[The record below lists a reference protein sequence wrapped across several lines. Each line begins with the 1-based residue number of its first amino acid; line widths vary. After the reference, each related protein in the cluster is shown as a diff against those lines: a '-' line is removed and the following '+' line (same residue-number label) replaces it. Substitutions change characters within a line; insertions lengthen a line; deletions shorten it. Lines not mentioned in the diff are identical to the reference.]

1 MTSSYATKRLIE
13 DVLPLDKVNR
23 TARVEAGFIRVPKIS
38 NLHPYLA
45 RRPTAPAR
53 ALTLALVLPAGVP
66 MEEFEH
72 ALGLDRVESVPYR
85 ILYLVNPDR
94 RYVEKLVRKYTGR
107 SPREIVVVDP
117 MAGGGSIPLESLR
130 LGFRTIAV
138 EYNPVAY
145 LILKA
150 TLEYPAKYGIK
161 LYETVK
167 VEVEKLLEWARKEL
181 SQYYPQ
187 DAYNYIIAKD
197 YKCPNCKGLI
207 PIIYSNRLG
216 EDGPYIDIVVDG
228 EKKAFTVRVSPSET
242 SFERLR
248 CPYCRMP
255 VNEDVALRSWVKKHK
270 ELLNIALS
278 GDVEEAKRRV
288 NELLETHVILV
299 KETPQGFRPADD
311 SDREAFVKA
320 FIDLT
325 TQIYEL
331 KDFLPD
337 ARIPRENE
345 VFEPVRELGIEYWYE
360 LFNPRQLLIL
370 LKLMKYVRER
380 AEKLVKEEGEFGA
393 AVTLYFALGLD
404 KIADYNNI
412 ATEWHL
418 SRSIIDRLS
427 GRYQERGRRVDLGLE
442 YCEMPPVVSD
452 PGKSLGWV
460 FEPHIKSIG
469 GTAGGILPVLRLLS
483 EWLGGLGDLVDVLCG
498 DAGRLGLMLKNLGV
512 ERIDVINV
520 DPPYLAQHFYSDLM
534 EFYWQI
540 LRVVLQPVIDDGY
553 LFNRDPG
560 RGKVELYID
569 GWSPYLATLPRSEEI
584 IARRGKDRIS
594 ELGGKSISVIEK
606 NPFTGDWYVLKM
618 WEFFEE
624 TRRILKDDGVLV
636 VWFTHS
642 DPRAWE
648 AIISSLYAARFIL
661 IRAWP
666 IWTEMQARRVALLTS
681 AFFTSLALVLR
692 KRETAGSI
700 ATSGHEAIK
709 LIYDESVRKIIKSS
723 VIESVVGALNS
734 GASGS
739 EVFVMG
745 LAGGI
750 AGATRIW
757 NPGVDELTIE
767 ERRETQRTL
776 AEYVREMPVEELL
789 RESRFRKALMFFDKT
804 LYPTAMYLGLE
815 ALLEDYLK
823 KNGLS
828 EEMIRNVLGVDAPSK
843 AYLILWTAAR
853 YAESRELAYDFVEKV
868 CKITGVDVQVLAYSG
883 LLVRPQRSGQPYRL
897 PFGSECYGAVRN
909 EVNRL
914 VRTTAGQAIH
924 LLRLI
929 GEQPKDDISRAIR
942 GVLSTMPVS
951 RSVAAT
957 ALFLLRTARDE
968 ELQLARLSSI
978 AREFADNMLI
988 RIYQGEKG

>member
-1 MTSSYATKRLIE
+1 MTSSYATKRLVE

-45 RRPTAPAR
+45 RRPTTPAR
-53 ALTLALVLPAGVP
+53 VLTLASVLPAGVP

-72 ALGLDRVESVPYR
+72 ALGLDRVENVPYR

-94 RYVEKLVRKYTGR
+94 RYVEGLVRKYTGR
-107 SPREIVVVDP
+107 SPREIVIVDP

-161 LYETVK
+161 LYEAVR
-167 VEVEKLLEWARKEL
+167 VEVEKLLEWARREF
-181 SQYYPQ
+181 SQYYPH
-187 DAYNYIIAKD
+187 DAYDYIIARG
-197 YKCPNCKGLI
+197 YRCPNCKGLI
-207 PIIYSNRLG
+207 PIVYGNRLG

-228 EKKAFTVRVSPSET
+228 ERKVFTVRVSPSET
-242 SFERLR
+242 PFERLR
-248 CPYCRMP
+248 CPYCRIP
-255 VNEDVALRSWVKKHK
+255 VNWDVALRSWVKKHK

-278 GDVEEAKRRV
+278 GDVEEAKRRI
-288 NELLETHVILV
+288 NELLETHIILV
-299 KETPQGFRPADD
+299 VKKTSQGFRLVDNND
-311 SDREAFVKA
+311 KESFVKA

-325 TQIYEL
+325 TQIGEL
-331 KDFLPD
+331 RDFLPE

-370 LKLMKYVRER
+370 LKLMKYVKER
-380 AEKLVKEEGEFGA
+380 LDKLVKEEGEFGA
-393 AVTLYFALGLD
+393 AITLYLALGLN

-412 ATEWHL
+412 TTRWDP
-418 SRSIIDRLS
+418 SQSSINGLA
-427 GRYQERGRRVDLGLE
+427 GRYQDRGRRVDLGLE
-442 YCEMPPVVSD
+442 YCEMPLVR
-452 PGKSLGWV
+452 KSLEWV

-469 GTAGGILPVLRLLS
+469 RTAGGILPVLRLLS
-483 EWLGGLGDLVDVLCG
+483 EWLGGLSDLVDVLCG
-498 DAGRLGLMLKNLGV
+498 DARRLGLMLKNLGV
-512 ERIDVINV
+512 ERVDIINV

-534 EFYWQI
+534 EFYWQT
-540 LRVVLQPVIDDGY
+540 LRVILQPIIDTGY

-569 GWSPYLATLPRSEEI
+569 GWSPYLTTLPRSEEI
-584 IARRGKDRIS
+584 IARRGRDRIS
-594 ELGGKSISVIEK
+594 ELGGKSISAIEG

-624 TRRILKDDGVLV
+624 TRGILEDDGVLA

-661 IRAWP
+661 SRAWP
-666 IWTEMQARRVALLTS
+666 IWTEMRTREVAHLTS

-692 KRETAGSI
+692 KRETTESI
-700 ATSGHEAIK
+700 VTSGHEARK

-723 VIESVVGALNS
+723 VIESIVGALNS

-739 EVFVMG
+739 EVFIMG

-757 NPGVDELTIE
+757 NPDIDEITIKK
-767 ERRETQRTL
+767 RRETQKTSTG
-776 AEYVREMPVEELL
+776 YVREMPVEELL
-789 RESRFRKALMFFDKT
+789 RESRFRKALMFFDKI
-804 LYPTAMYLGLE
+804 LYPNAMYLGLE

-828 EEMIRNVLGVDAPSK
+828 EEMIRNVLGVDATSK
-843 AYLILWTAAR
+843 AYLILWTATR

-868 CKITGVDVQVLAYSG
+868 CKITGVNIQVLAYSG

-897 PFGSECYGAVRN
+897 PFGSECYEAVRN
-909 EVNRL
+909 EIDKL
-914 VRTTAGQAIH
+914 VRTTAGQAVH

-929 GEQPKDDISRAIR
+929 GEQPKDDISKAIR
-942 GVLSTMPVS
+942 GVLSTIPVS
-951 RSVAAT
+951 RSVVAT

-968 ELQLARLSSI
+968 ELQLVRLPSI
-978 AREFADNMLI
+978 AREFADNMLV
-988 RIYQGEKG
+988 RIYHGEKG

>member
-1 MTSSYATKRLIE
+1 MTSSYATKRLVE

-23 TARVEAGFIRVPKIS
+23 TARVESGFIRVPKIS

-53 ALTLALVLPAGVP
+53 ALTLASVLPAGVP
-66 MEEFEH
+66 MEEFER

-94 RYVEKLVRKYTGR
+94 RYVEGLVRKYTDR

-150 TLEYPAKYGIK
+150 TLEYPAKYSIK
-161 LYETVK
+161 LYEAVR
-167 VEVEKLLEWARKEL
+167 VEVEKLLEWARREF

-187 DAYNYIIAKD
+187 DAYNYIIARG
-197 YKCPNCKGLI
+197 YRCPNCKGLI
-207 PIIYSNRLG
+207 PIIYGNRLSK
-216 EDGPYIDIVVDG
+216 DGPYIDIVVDG
-228 EKKAFTVRVSPSET
+228 EKKVFTIRVSPSET
-242 SFERLR
+242 PFERLR

-278 GDVEEAKRRV
+278 GDVEEAKRRI

-299 KETPQGFRPADD
+299 KETPQGFRPANDND
-311 SDREAFVKA
+311 KEFFVKA

-325 TQIYEL
+325 TQINEL
-331 KDFLPD
+331 RDFLPD

-345 VFEPVRELGIEYWYE
+345 VFEPVRGLGIEYWYE

-380 AEKLVKEEGEFGA
+380 AGKLVKEKGEFGA
-393 AVTLYFALGLD
+393 AITLYLALGLN

-412 ATEWHL
+412 TTRWDP
-418 SRSIIDRLS
+418 SQSSINGLA
-427 GRYQERGRRVDLGLE
+427 GRYQDRGRRVDLGLE
-442 YCEMPPVVSD
+442 YCEMPPIVRD

-469 GTAGGILPVLRLLS
+469 RTAGGILPVLRLLS
-483 EWLGGLGDLVDVLCG
+483 EWLGGLGNLVDVLCG
-498 DAGRLGLMLKNLGV
+498 DARRLDLMLKNLGV
-512 ERIDVINV
+512 ERVDIINV

-534 EFYWQI
+534 EFYWQT

-553 LFNRDPG
+553 QFNRDPG

-584 IARRGKDRIS
+584 IARRGRDKIS
-594 ELGGKSISVIEK
+594 ELGEKSISAIEE

-624 TRRILKDDGVLV
+624 TRRILKDDGALI

-661 IRAWP
+661 SRAWP
-666 IWTEMQARRVALLTS
+666 IWTEMRTREVAHLTS

-692 KRETAGSI
+692 KRETAESVV
-700 ATSGHEAIK
+700 TSGHEARK

-723 VIESVVGALNS
+723 VIESIVGALNS

-739 EVFVMG
+739 EVFIMG

-757 NPGVDELTIE
+757 NPDIDELTIK
-767 ERRETQRTL
+767 ERQETQKTSTG
-776 AEYVREMPVEELL
+776 YVREMPVEELL
-789 RESRFRKALMFFDKT
+789 RESRFRKALMFFDKI
-804 LYPTAMYLGLE
+804 LYPIAMYLGLE

-843 AYLILWTAAR
+843 AYLILWTATR
-853 YAESRELAYDFVEKV
+853 YAESGELSYDFVEKV
-868 CKITGVDVQVLAYSG
+868 CKITGVNIQVLAYSG
-883 LLVRPQRSGQPYRL
+883 LLVRPQRSGQPYGL

-909 EVNRL
+909 EIDKL
-914 VRTTAGQAIH
+914 VRTVAGQAIH

-929 GEQPKDDISRAIR
+929 GEQPKDDILRAIR

-951 RSVAAT
+951 RSAVAT

-968 ELQLARLSSI
+968 ELQLVRLSSI
-978 AREFADNMLI
+978 AREFADNMLV
-988 RIYQGEKG
+988 RIYHGEKG

>member
-1 MTSSYATKRLIE
+1 M
-13 DVLPLDKVNR
+13 DKVNR

-53 ALTLALVLPAGVP
+53 VLTLALVLPAGVP

-130 LGFRTIAV
+130 LGFRTMAV

-161 LYETVK
+161 LYEAVK
-167 VEVEKLLEWARKEL
+167 VEVEKLLEWARREL

-187 DAYNYIIAKD
+187 DAYNYIIARG
-197 YKCPNCKGLI
+197 YRCPNCKGLI
-207 PIIYSNRLG
+207 PIIYSNGLG

-228 EKKAFTVRVSPSET
+228 EKKAFTIRVSPSET

-278 GDVEEAKRRV
+278 EDVEEAKRRV

-393 AVTLYFALGLD
+393 AITLYLALGLD

-412 ATEWHL
+412 ATEW
-418 SRSIIDRLS
+418 
-427 GRYQERGRRVDLGLE
+427 
-442 YCEMPPVVSD
+442 D
-452 PGKSLGWV
+452 PS
-460 FEPHIKSIG
+460 
-469 GTAGGILPVLRLLS
+469 
-483 EWLGGLGDLVDVLCG
+483 
-498 DAGRLGLMLKNLGV
+498 
-512 ERIDVINV
+512 
-520 DPPYLAQHFYSDLM
+520 Q
-534 EFYWQI
+534 
-540 LRVVLQPVIDDGY
+540 
-553 LFNRDPG
+553 
-560 RGKVELYID
+560 
-569 GWSPYLATLPRSEEI
+569 
-584 IARRGKDRIS
+584 
-594 ELGGKSISVIEK
+594 
-606 NPFTGDWYVLKM
+606 
-618 WEFFEE
+618 
-624 TRRILKDDGVLV
+624 
-636 VWFTHS
+636 
-642 DPRAWE
+642 
-648 AIISSLYAARFIL
+648 
-661 IRAWP
+661 
-666 IWTEMQARRVALLTS
+666 
-681 AFFTSLALVLR
+681 
-692 KRETAGSI
+692 
-700 ATSGHEAIK
+700 
-709 LIYDESVRKIIKSS
+709 
-723 VIESVVGALNS
+723 
-734 GASGS
+734 
-739 EVFVMG
+739 
-745 LAGGI
+745 
-750 AGATRIW
+750 
-757 NPGVDELTIE
+757 
-767 ERRETQRTL
+767 
-776 AEYVREMPVEELL
+776 
-789 RESRFRKALMFFDKT
+789 
-804 LYPTAMYLGLE
+804 
-815 ALLEDYLK
+815 
-823 KNGLS
+823 
-828 EEMIRNVLGVDAPSK
+828 
-843 AYLILWTAAR
+843 
-853 YAESRELAYDFVEKV
+853 
-868 CKITGVDVQVLAYSG
+868 
-883 LLVRPQRSGQPYRL
+883 
-897 PFGSECYGAVRN
+897 
-909 EVNRL
+909 
-914 VRTTAGQAIH
+914 
-924 LLRLI
+924 
-929 GEQPKDDISRAIR
+929 
-942 GVLSTMPVS
+942 
-951 RSVAAT
+951 
-957 ALFLLRTARDE
+957 
-968 ELQLARLSSI
+968 SSI
-978 AREFADNMLI
+978 D
-988 RIYQGEKG
+988 

>member
-1 MTSSYATKRLIE
+1 MVSSYTTKRLVE
-13 DVLPLDKVNR
+13 EVLPLDKVNR
-23 TARVEAGFIRVPKIS
+23 TARVEAGFIRAPKIS

-53 ALTLALVLPAGVP
+53 ALTLASILPAGVP
-66 MEEFEH
+66 VEEFER
-72 ALGLDRVESVPYR
+72 ALGLDKVEGVPYK

-94 RYVEKLVRKYTGR
+94 RYVEELVRKYTGR

-161 LYETVK
+161 LYEAVRS
-167 VEVEKLLEWARKEL
+167 EVEKLLEWARREL

-187 DAYNYIIAKD
+187 DAYNYIIARG
-197 YKCPNCKGLI
+197 YRCPNCKGLI
-207 PIIYSNRLG
+207 PMIYSNRLG
-216 EDGPYIDIVVDG
+216 EDGPYIDIVVDR
-228 EKKAFTVRVSPSET
+228 ERKAFTIRVSPSET
-242 SFERLR
+242 PFERLR

-299 KETPQGFRPADD
+299 KEAPQCFRPADD
-311 SDREAFVKA
+311 SDRESFVKA

-325 TQIYEL
+325 TQINEL
-331 KDFLPD
+331 RDFLPE

-360 LFNPRQLLIL
+360 FFNPRQLLIL

-380 AEKLVKEEGEFGA
+380 MENLIKENNEYGV
-393 AVTLYFALGLD
+393 AVTLYLAMGVSKLVNF
-404 KIADYNNI
+404 NNI
-412 ATEWHL
+412 ATRWDYSTSTIENL
-418 SRSIIDRLS
+418 TNSYL
-427 GRYQERGRRVDLGLE
+427 ERGRSIVISLE
-442 YCEMPPVVSD
+442 YCEAKRID
-452 PGKSLGWV
+452 EALRWV

-469 GTAGGILPVLRLLS
+469 GTTGGILPVLRLLS
-483 EWLGGLGDLVDVLCG
+483 EWLGGLGDLVDVMCG
-498 DAGRLGLMLKNLGV
+498 DAKRLSIMLRDRGIEKV
-512 ERIDVINV
+512 DIINV

-534 EFYWQI
+534 EFFWQF
-540 LRVVLQPVIDDGY
+540 LRITLLPAIDVGY
-553 LFNRDPG
+553 LFNRDPE
-560 RGKVELYID
+560 RGKVELYVD
-569 GWSPYLATLPRSEEI
+569 GWSPYLTTLPRSDEI
-584 IARRGKDRIS
+584 IARRNRDKIS
-594 ELGGKSISVIEK
+594 ELGGSSIGAIEK
-606 NPFTGDWYVLKM
+606 NPFTGDWYILKM

-624 TRRILKDDGVLV
+624 VHRILKDDGVLI

-648 AIISSLYAARFIL
+648 AIIASLYAARFTLSI
-661 IRAWP
+661 AWP
-666 IWTEMQARRVALLTS
+666 IWTEMKAKRAALLTS
-681 AFFTSLALVLR
+681 AFLTSLALILR
-692 KRETAGSI
+692 KREIAKSI
-700 ATSGHEAIK
+700 VTGEREIVK
-709 LIYDESVRKIIKSS
+709 LIYDESVRKTIKSS

-734 GASGS
+734 GATGS
-739 EVFVMG
+739 EVFIMG

-757 NPGVDELTIE
+757 NPSIDELTIE
-767 ERRETQRTL
+767 ERRETQKTL
-776 AEYVREMPVEELL
+776 TGYAREIPVEELL
-789 RESRFRKALMFFDKT
+789 RESRFRKALRFFDGT

-823 KNGLS
+823 KNGLT

-843 AYLILWTAAR
+843 AYLILWTATR

-897 PFGSECYGAVRN
+897 PFGSECYEAVRN

-914 VRTTAGQAIH
+914 VRTTAGQAVH

-968 ELQLARLSSI
+968 ELQLVRLSSI
-978 AREFADNMLI
+978 AREFADNMLV
-988 RIYQGEKG
+988 RIYQGERG

>member
-1 MTSSYATKRLIE
+1 
-13 DVLPLDKVNR
+13 
-23 TARVEAGFIRVPKIS
+23 
-38 NLHPYLA
+38 
-45 RRPTAPAR
+45 
-53 ALTLALVLPAGVP
+53 
-66 MEEFEH
+66 
-72 ALGLDRVESVPYR
+72 
-85 ILYLVNPDR
+85 
-94 RYVEKLVRKYTGR
+94 
-107 SPREIVVVDP
+107 
-117 MAGGGSIPLESLR
+117 
-130 LGFRTIAV
+130 
-138 EYNPVAY
+138 
-145 LILKA
+145 
-150 TLEYPAKYGIK
+150 
-161 LYETVK
+161 
-167 VEVEKLLEWARKEL
+167 
-181 SQYYPQ
+181 
-187 DAYNYIIAKD
+187 
-197 YKCPNCKGLI
+197 
-207 PIIYSNRLG
+207 
-216 EDGPYIDIVVDG
+216 
-228 EKKAFTVRVSPSET
+228 
-242 SFERLR
+242 
-248 CPYCRMP
+248 MP
-255 VNEDVALRSWVKKHK
+255 VNENVALRSWVKKHK
-270 ELLNIALS
+270 ELLDIALS
-278 GDVEEAKRRV
+278 GDVEEAKRRI
-288 NELLETHVILV
+288 NELLKTHVILV
-299 KETPQGFRPADD
+299 KETPQCFRPADD

-325 TQIYEL
+325 TQINEL

-393 AVTLYFALGLD
+393 AITLYLALGLD

-412 ATEWHL
+412 ATEWDP
-418 SRSIIDRLS
+418 SQSSIDRLS

-442 YCEMPPVVSD
+442 YCEAKRID
-452 PGKSLGWV
+452 EALRWV

-498 DAGRLGLMLKNLGV
+498 DARRLGLMLKNLGV
-512 ERIDVINV
+512 ERVDVINV

-534 EFYWQI
+534 EFFWQT

-569 GWSPYLATLPRSEEI
+569 GWSPYLTTLPRSEEI
-584 IARRGKDRIS
+584 IARRGRDKIS
-594 ELGGKSISVIEK
+594 ELGGKGISAIER

-624 TRRILKDDGVLV
+624 IHGILKDDGVLV

-661 IRAWP
+661 NGAWP

-692 KRETAGSI
+692 KREIAESI
-700 ATSGHEAIK
+700 VTSGHEASK
-709 LIYDESVRKIIKSS
+709 LIYDESVRKTIKSS
-723 VIESVVGALNS
+723 VIEAIVGALNS

-739 EVFVMG
+739 EVFIMG

-757 NPGVDELTIE
+757 NPSIDELTIE
-767 ERRETQRTL
+767 ERQENQRTL
-776 AEYVREMPVEELL
+776 AGYVGEIPVEELL
-789 RESRFRKALMFFDKT
+789 RESRFKKALRFFDGI

-828 EEMIRNVLGVDAPSK
+828 EEMIRNVLSVDAPSK
-843 AYLILWTAAR
+843 AYLILWTATR

-868 CKITGVDVQVLAYSG
+868 CKITGADVQVLAYSG
-883 LLVRPQRSGQPYRL
+883 LLARPQRSGQPYRL
-897 PFGSECYGAVRN
+897 PFGSECYGVVRN
-909 EVNRL
+909 EIDKL
-914 VRTTAGQAIH
+914 VRTVAGQAVH

-929 GEQPKDDISRAIR
+929 GEQPKDDVSRAIR
-942 GVLSTMPVS
+942 GVLSVMPVS
-951 RSVAAT
+951 RSVVAT

-968 ELQLARLSSI
+968 ELQLVRLSSI
-978 AREFADNMLI
+978 AREFADNMLV

>member
-1 MTSSYATKRLIE
+1 MKRLVE

-53 ALTLALVLPAGVP
+53 ALTLASVLPAGVP
-66 MEEFEH
+66 MEEFER

-85 ILYLVNPDR
+85 ILYLVNPDK
-94 RYVEKLVRKYTGR
+94 RYVGELVRKYTGR
-107 SPREIVVVDP
+107 SPREIIVVDP

-161 LYETVK
+161 LYEAVR

-187 DAYNYIIAKD
+187 DAYNYIIARG
-197 YKCPNCKGLI
+197 YRCPNCKGLI
-207 PIIYSNRLG
+207 PIIYGNRLG

-228 EKKAFTVRVSPSET
+228 EKKAFTIRVSPSET

-278 GDVEEAKRRV
+278 GDVEEAKRRI

-311 SDREAFVKA
+311 NDRESFVKA

-325 TQIYEL
+325 TQMNKL
-331 KDFLPD
+331 RDFLPD

-345 VFEPVRELGIEYWYE
+345 VFEPIRELGIEYWYE
-360 LFNPRQLLIL
+360 LFSPRQLLIL

-380 AEKLVKEEGEFGA
+380 MENLIKENNEYGV
-393 AVTLYFALGLD
+393 AVTLYLAMGISKLANF
-404 KIADYNNI
+404 NNI
-412 ATEWHL
+412 ATRWDYSTSTIESL
-418 SRSIIDRLS
+418 TNSYL
-427 GRYQERGRRVDLGLE
+427 ERGRSIVISLE
-442 YCEMPPVVSD
+442 YCEVKRID
-452 PGKSLGWV
+452 EALRWV

-469 GTAGGILPVLRLLS
+469 GTTGGILPVLRLLS
-483 EWLGGLGDLVDVLCG
+483 EWLGGLGDLVDVMCG
-498 DAGRLGLMLKNLGV
+498 DAKRLSIMLRDRSIEKV
-512 ERIDVINV
+512 DIINV
-520 DPPYLAQHFYSDLM
+520 DPPYLAQHFYSDLT
-534 EFYWQI
+534 EFFWQF
-540 LRVVLQPVIDDGY
+540 LRIMLLPAIDIGY
-553 LFNRDPG
+553 LFNRDPEK
-560 RGKVELYID
+560 GKVELYVD
-569 GWSPYLATLPRSEEI
+569 GWSPYLTTLPRSDEI
-584 IARRGKDRIS
+584 IARRGRDKIG
-594 ELGGKSISVIEK
+594 ELGRSNIGAIEK
-606 NPFTGDWYVLKM
+606 NPFTGDWYILKM

-624 TRRILKDDGVLV
+624 VHRILKDDGVLI

-648 AIISSLYAARFIL
+648 AIIASLYAARFTL
-661 IRAWP
+661 SVAWP
-666 IWTEMQARRVALLTS
+666 TWTEMKAKRTALLTS
-681 AFFTSLALVLR
+681 AFLTSLALILR
-692 KRETAGSI
+692 KREVVESI
-700 ATSGHEAIK
+700 VTGEREVRK
-709 LIYDESVRKIIKSS
+709 LIYDESVGKIIKSS

-739 EVFVMG
+739 EVFIMG

-757 NPGVDELTIE
+757 NPGIDELTIE
-767 ERRETQRTL
+767 ERQETRKTL
-776 AEYVREMPVEELL
+776 TGYVREIPVEELL
-789 RESRFRKALMFFDKT
+789 RESRFRKALVFFDGT

-843 AYLILWTAAR
+843 AYLILWTATR
-853 YAESRELAYDFVEKV
+853 YAESRELTYDFVEKV
-868 CKITGVDVQVLAYSG
+868 CKITRVDVQMLAYLG

-897 PFGSECYGAVRN
+897 LFGSECYEAVRN

-914 VRTTAGQAIH
+914 VRTAAGQAVH

-929 GEQPKDDISRAIR
+929 GEQPKDDISKAIR
-942 GVLSTMPVS
+942 GVLSSMPVG

-968 ELQLARLSSI
+968 ELQLLRLSNI
-978 AREFADNMLI
+978 VREFTDNMLV
-988 RIYQGEKG
+988 RLYQGERG

>member
-1 MTSSYATKRLIE
+1 MVSSYTMKRLVE

-45 RRPTAPAR
+45 RRPTTPAR
-53 ALTLALVLPAGVP
+53 VLTLASVLPAGVP
-66 MEEFEH
+66 MEEFER
-72 ALGLDRVESVPYR
+72 ALGLDRVESVPYK

-94 RYVEKLVRKYTGR
+94 RYVGELVRKYTGR
-107 SPREIVVVDP
+107 SSGEIVVVDP

-145 LILKA
+145 LVLKA

-161 LYETVK
+161 LYEAVRS
-167 VEVEKLLEWARKEL
+167 EVEKLLEWARKEL

-187 DAYNYIIAKD
+187 DAYNYIIAKG

-216 EDGPYIDIVVDG
+216 ENGPYIDIIVNG
-228 EKKAFTVRVSPSET
+228 EKKAFTIRVSPSGT
-242 SFERLR
+242 SFENLR

-255 VNEDVALRSWVKKHK
+255 VNWDVASRSWVKKHK

-278 GDVEEAKRRV
+278 GDVEEAKRRI

-311 SDREAFVKA
+311 NDKESFIKA

-325 TQIYEL
+325 TQINEL
-331 KDFLPD
+331 RDLLPE
-337 ARIPRENE
+337 ARIPRDNE

-380 AEKLVKEEGEFGA
+380 AGKLVKEEGEFGA
-393 AVTLYFALGLD
+393 AITLYLALGLN
-404 KIADYNNI
+404 KLADYDNI
-412 ATEWHL
+412 ATEWDP
-418 SRSIIDRLS
+418 SQSSIDRLS

-442 YCEMPPVVSD
+442 YCEAKRID
-452 PGKSLGWV
+452 EALRWV

-498 DAGRLGLMLKNLGV
+498 DARRLGLMLKNLGV
-512 ERIDVINV
+512 ERVDVINV

-540 LRVVLQPVIDDGY
+540 LRVILQPVIDDGY

-569 GWSPYLATLPRSEEI
+569 GWSPYLAALPRSEEI
-584 IARRGKDRIS
+584 IAKRGKDRIS
-594 ELGGKSISVIEK
+594 ELGGKSINVIEK

-661 IRAWP
+661 SRAWP

-681 AFFTSLALVLR
+681 AFLTSLALVLR
-692 KRETAGSI
+692 KRDTAESI
-700 ATSGHEAIK
+700 ITSEYKVRK
-709 LIYDESVRKIIKSS
+709 LIYDESVGKIIKSS
-723 VIESVVGALNS
+723 VIESVIGALNS

-739 EVFVMG
+739 EVFIMG

-757 NPGVDELTIE
+757 NPGIDELTIE
-767 ERRETQRTL
+767 EHRETQKTL
-776 AEYVREMPVEELL
+776 TGYVREVPVEELL
-789 RESRFRKALMFFDKT
+789 RESRFRKALMFFDGT

-843 AYLILWTAAR
+843 AYLILWTATR

-868 CKITGVDVQVLAYSG
+868 CKITGANVQVLVYSG

-897 PFGSECYGAVRN
+897 PFGSECYEAVRN

-929 GEQPKDDISRAIR
+929 GEQPKDDILRAIR
-942 GVLSTMPVS
+942 GVLSAMPVS

-968 ELQLARLSSI
+968 ELQLVRLSSI